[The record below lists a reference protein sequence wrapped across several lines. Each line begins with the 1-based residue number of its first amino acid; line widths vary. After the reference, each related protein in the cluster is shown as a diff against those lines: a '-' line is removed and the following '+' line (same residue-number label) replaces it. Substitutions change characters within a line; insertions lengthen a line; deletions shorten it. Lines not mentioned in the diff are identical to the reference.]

1 MINMKKERKI
11 IMDNE
16 WTGVYWNTRFI
27 ERKETWKSEDNSNK
41 EYFNIYFDLH
51 EVHYDKN
58 NKPIA
63 WTSEPDSLT
72 FNNEDDV
79 KMTIKHIQEALNRTV
94 LRKDNYSLIDT
105 GKLLKHYKQE
115 ELTNFDHDLE
125 YDHCCCEEEN
135 HVHKEGN

>member
-1 MINMKKERKI
+1 
-11 IMDNE
+11 MDNE
-16 WTGVYWNTRFI
+16 WTGIYWNTRFI

-72 FNNEDDV
+72 FNDEEDV
-79 KMTIKHIQEALNRTV
+79 KITIKHIQEALNRTV

-105 GKLLKHYKQE
+105 GKLLKQYKQE
-115 ELTNFDHDLE
+115 DLTNFDPSLE
-125 YDHCCCEEEN
+125 YNHCGCEEED